1 MLMERNRVFTIKE
14 IAAFAGVA
22 KSTVSEVINDNP
34 KSRVSA
40 KTFTKVKRI
49 IDKYNYVPQISA
61 RTLATRRT
69 FQIGFLVS
77 TKATLGLS
85 NAYFATIQSGV
96 SDACKERGYQMV
108 VSTYDLSDIKN
119 FVMPKKLSQRSVDAL
134 IVAGSV
140 SQEVLNELQSL
151 PIPFIVIGGEYSEDI
166 LCLRSDT
173 PLTYFKMVDHLIKH
187 GHRFI
192 CCGSSDKISH
202 SDLEKGISRIP
213 EITAEELRISY
224 KLFHGGNEY
233 INGVKLAEDWLHTPT
248 AQRFT
253 AFLANEQV
261 CCGFLAEL
269 VSNGIKCPDEIS
281 IMSCSDTYLCAWNSI
296 PISAASSPLA
306 EFGILATD
314 LLIDLL
320 GGKKDICAVKAALQK
335 VYRPYDLIIRKT
347 TGPAPKTIMT
357 RAK

>member
-1 MLMERNRVFTIKE
+1 MLMESNRVFTIKE

-22 KSTVSEVINDNP
+22 KSTVSEVVNNNP

-40 KTFTKVKRI
+40 KTFRKVKSI

-85 NAYFATIQSGV
+85 NAYFSTIESGA
-96 SDACKERGYQMV
+96 SDACKERDYQMV

-134 IVAGSV
+134 IIAGSV

-166 LCLRSDT
+166 LCLRSNIQ
-173 PLTYFKMVDHLIKH
+173 LTYFNIVDYLMKH
-187 GHRFI
+187 GHRSI
-192 CCGSSDKISH
+192 CCGSSDKVSH
-202 SDLEKGISRIP
+202 HDLEKGMSHVP
-213 EITAEELRISY
+213 KITAKELRISY
-224 KLFHGGNEY
+224 NLFHGGNEY
-233 INGVKLAEDWLHTPT
+233 INGVKLAEDWLCTPT

-253 AFLANEQV
+253 AFLSNGQT
-261 CCGFLAEL
+261 CCGFLAKL
-269 VSNGIKCPDEIS
+269 VNKGIKCPEEIS
-281 IMSCSDTYLCAWNSI
+281 IISCSDTYLCEWNSI
-296 PISAASSPLA
+296 PISAAASPLA
-306 EFGILATD
+306 EFGILAATS
-314 LLIDLL
+314 LIDLL
-320 GGKKDICAVKAALQK
+320 EGKKDICTVKEALQK
-335 VYRPYDLIIRKT
+335 MYRPYDLIIRKT
-347 TGPAPKTIMT
+347 TGPAPKQ
-357 RAK
+357 